1 MVDRR
6 AEVIAKAK
14 VVERRYGATTKGTA
28 EAVKPKTKVNFKGTN
43 PLRERAAV
51 QIKRTW

>member
-6 AEVIAKAK
+6 AEAIAKAELVK
-14 VVERRYGATTKGTA
+14 RRYGATIKGTA

-43 PLRERAAV
+43 PLKEQV
-51 QIKRTW
+51 GFQIKRTW